1 MSDSQI
7 EQLEVFLDAH
17 PGLEHV
23 ELVLTD
29 PNGIARGKWAPVA
42 TLKKAFGSG
51 VNFPLSLHGLD
62 VWGSEV
68 PETGLHIES
77 GDRDGFCVAVPETLS
92 ALPWVDGDLVEPG
105 HATTAQVM
113 LETLTPEGD
122 GFGGCSRTVLR
133 HAVERLAADGLTA
146 VCAVELEFH
155 LLTTD
160 ARTGAPFTVAE
171 TDAAFDNTHM
181 YDLEALAEKAPVF
194 AAIRRAAD
202 WADVPIDTVVK
213 EAGPGQYEVNL
224 THRADPLRAADDA
237 VQLRRIVTEA
247 ARNHDMVA
255 TFMAKP
261 FPDHPGNGM
270 HVHISLLNEAGDN
283 IFASDDGAVRQRHA
297 VAKLLETMAET
308 TLIFVNTWNGFRR
321 MAPGSYAPTRANWG
335 DNNRSVALRLPA
347 APPVARRIEHRVAGA
362 DANPYLLLAVLLEAM
377 RQGLEERRDPP
388 PALTGN
394 AYDATTPNRGP
405 RLPSSMAEALDDFG
419 SSAFA
424 KSALGPEMHRIIKAV
439 KATELA
445 TFTAHVSDFERATF
459 V

>member
-1 MSDSQI
+1 MSADDPR
-7 EQLEVFLDAH
+7 LADFLAAH
-17 PGLEHV
+17 PALQQV

-29 PNGIARGKWAPVA
+29 PNGIPRGKWAPVA
-42 TLKKAFGSG
+42 TLKKAFGDG

-62 VWGSEV
+62 IWGSEV
-68 PETGLHIES
+68 AATGLHIES
-77 GDRDGFCVAVPETLS
+77 GDRDGFCIAVPETLA
-92 ALPWVDGDLVEPG
+92 ALPWSDGELVG
-105 HATTAQVM
+105 ADQATTAQVM

-133 HAVERLAADGLTA
+133 RAVQRLAADGLTA

-155 LLTTD
+155 LLTLE
-160 ARTGAPFTVAE
+160 ARTGAPFVVAE

-194 AAIRRAAD
+194 AAIRRAAA
-202 WADVPIDTVVK
+202 WAGVPIDTVVK

-247 ARNHDMVA
+247 ARQYDIVA

-261 FPDHPGNGM
+261 FPEQPGNGM
-270 HVHISLLNEAGDN
+270 HVHISLLDEAGQN
-283 IFASDDGAVRQRHA
+283 IFAAEDGPARQRHA

-308 TLIFVNTWNGFRR
+308 TLIFINTWNGFRR

-347 APPVARRIEHRVAGA
+347 APPAARRIEHRVAGA
-362 DANPYLLLAVLLEAM
+362 DANPYLLLAILLEGM
-377 RQGLEERRDPP
+377 RQGLQAGNEPP
-388 PALTGN
+388 LGLTGN
-394 AYDATTPNRGP
+394 AYDRATPNRGE
-405 RLPSSMAEALDDFG
+405 RLPSSMADALELFEG
-419 SSAFA
+419 SAFA
-424 KSALGPEMHRIIKAV
+424 KRALGGEMHHIICALKA
-439 KATELA
+439 AELA
-445 TFTAHVSDFERATF
+445 TFNAHVSDFERATF

>member
-1 MSDSQI
+1 MSDTQT
-7 EQLEVFLDAH
+7 ERLQAFLDAH
-17 PGLEHV
+17 PSLETV

-29 PNGIARGKWAPVA
+29 PNGVARGKWAPVA
-42 TLKKAFGSG
+42 TLKKAFGTG

-62 VWGSEV
+62 IWGSEV
-68 PETGLHIES
+68 AETGLHIES
-77 GDRDGFCVAVPETLS
+77 GDRDGFCVAVPETLA
-92 ALPWVDGDLVEPG
+92 ALPWLDGALVEPDL
-105 HATTAQVM
+105 ATIAQVM
-113 LETLTPEGD
+113 LETVTPEGE
-122 GFGGCSRTVLR
+122 GFGGCARTVLR
-133 HAVERLAADGLTA
+133 RAVERLAADGLTA

-155 LLTTD
+155 LLTPQ
-160 ARTGAPFTVAE
+160 ARTGAPFLVAE

-181 YDLEALAEKAPVF
+181 YDLGALAEKAPVF

-202 WADVPIDTVVK
+202 WAGVPIDTVVK

-247 ARNHDMVA
+247 ARNFDMVA

-261 FPDHPGNGM
+261 FPEHPGNGM

-283 IFASDDGAVRQRHA
+283 IFAADDGPTRQRHA

-308 TLIFVNTWNGFRR
+308 TLIFINTWNGFRR

-347 APPVARRIEHRVAGA
+347 APPPARRIEHRVAGA
-362 DANPYLLLAVLLEAM
+362 DANPFLLLAILLEAM
-377 RQGLEERRDPP
+377 RQGLDERNDPP
-388 PALTGN
+388 PALIGN
-394 AYDATTPNRGP
+394 AYDPSTPDRGP
-405 RLPSSMAEALDDFG
+405 RLPSSMAAALELFAD
-419 SSAFA
+419 SAFA
-424 KSALGPEMHRIIKAV
+424 KEALGDEMHCILCAV
-439 KATELA
+439 KSTELG
-445 TFTAHVSDFERATF
+445 TFNAHVSDFERATF